1 MNRHNELGVVPLG
14 CLQRILRSHREV
26 IPDWNERDIN
36 RMPFPDHLHIAEQA
50 GVTGMQNS

>member
-1 MNRHNELGVVPLG
+1 MNRHDELGVVPHG
-14 CLQRILRSHREV
+14 RLQRVLRSHREV

-50 GVTGMQNS
+50 GVTGIQHS